1 MPGIVLTA
9 RYKEPTNKT
18 YYSSSQ
24 FVVKSTIMAK
34 CKCACKCQKK
44 KNINGLYSDCFLS
57 GMYIPYQFRI
67 AGSFIYFYFPE

>member
-1 MPGIVLTA
+1 MLGIVLTA
-9 RYKEPTNKT
+9 RYKEPTDKT

-24 FVVKSTIMAK
+24 FVVKKAPLWLNVNVLVNV
-34 CKCACKCQKK
+34 K

-57 GMYIPYQFRI
+57 GMYVPYQFII